1 MRRSAWCGVVWWV
14 VWGVYTWRTQ
24 ARVNR
29 PGAKKFEYSGGG
41 PQFGQYRPPPEKLMK
56 DVKDK
61 YKFRTYG
68 EKAQMDDEAM
78 SKLDSVFGTSPSET
92 SPSDGPK
99 VEVVG
104 ADAGP
109 KTAEQKALEKVF
121 LLVCVRARARACVC
135 TRMTICLR
143 WVNYVLYVRGHAHTN
158 THIHTHTHTHTRMHA
173 TQELDGASMDEML
186 ARAMADPTAMDPA
199 MLAAALPQLQQQLS
213 EVLKE
218 GISPEEVVL
227 LLCFTLPCVV

>member
-14 VWGVYTWRTQ
+14 VRGVYTWRTQ

-121 LLVCVRARARACVC
+121 LLVCVRARARACVY
-135 TRMTICLR
+135 THDYLFALGQLCL
-143 WVNYVLYVRGHAHTN
+143 
-158 THIHTHTHTHTRMHA
+158 
-173 TQELDGASMDEML
+173 
-186 ARAMADPTAMDPA
+186 
-199 MLAAALPQLQQQLS
+199 
-213 EVLKE
+213 
-218 GISPEEVVL
+218 
-227 LLCFTLPCVV
+227 